1 MTTKQKL
8 SEQQEFHVKKLMES
22 DEFLKLR
29 KFYPD
34 FDLSKD
40 IAETPDIAE
49 FLRQV
54 IVKEAVQATEPL
66 LNPNAPKLDDDVSM
80 YFLINNLPKCTQDK
94 VPKLIALIL
103 KTLNQKSLK
112 VEESD
117 IQIPIN
123 TATNETDGVAFVKMA
138 NEEQARFGASI
149 FDGFKLTKNNIFAAC
164 LLSEFDKVMQTSETF
179 QLPQSAANLQSL
191 RTPVFDVRRE
201 HYMFKSG
208 KNIHINIFDRN
219 QAVNGQK
226 DEQLAVFDSTVDT
239 KPCWSPKGTYLI
251 LIKADKVL
259 FLGGEKMVPIITI
272 PQAKVT
278 QVHMSPC
285 ERYVLTY
292 SPKGDAAF
300 SIWNFQLVEL
310 IRDFQ
315 AEAGEDKDTY
325 KWSYDGNYLAKR
337 MIAETTKE
345 GGESKVKE
353 GISVYELPSM
363 QLLANEEGR
372 KKSITIEGISQWQ
385 WAPHRNLLIYTCVYA

>member
-1 MTTKQKL
+1 MALWIT
-8 SEQQEFHVKKLMES
+8 S

-278 QVHMSPC
+278 
-285 ERYVLTY
+285 
-292 SPKGDAAF
+292 
-300 SIWNFQLVEL
+300 
-310 IRDFQ
+310 
-315 AEAGEDKDTY
+315 
-325 KWSYDGNYLAKR
+325 
-337 MIAETTKE
+337 
-345 GGESKVKE
+345 
-353 GISVYELPSM
+353 
-363 QLLANEEGR
+363 
-372 KKSITIEGISQWQ
+372 
-385 WAPHRNLLIYTCVYA
+385 